1 MNTHTQNF
9 MKNDLYKGVH
19 PIPNTKVL
27 DLLHDIDYSE
37 WLTKDSDWMYD
48 TYKDVF
54 YQWITSSKLNKLE
67 GIENF
72 KYKNYSFGTT
82 QTFDLFY
89 LQNKNR
95 RFRFLKGDFFYHTVC
110 NSNWEYLDVN
120 TLDKN
125 DAVIL
130 SVPFSDTGG
139 IHDNFEEIL
148 SKCDKLKIPVLVDM
162 CYYVMGKNIN
172 INLNHDCIDTISFS
186 LSKFAEGLQNFRC
199 GFRLTKE
206 FKDDGVNVVN
216 EHNHVPKLSCGV
228 GITIMDNFSV
238 DYNWNEFGDSYNT
251 ICKQKNLTP
260 TNTIIFGL
268 GGSEY
273 EYLNRGNYTN
283 RVCISHDIWNLYNE

>member
-1 MNTHTQNF
+1 
-9 MKNDLYKGVH
+9 MK
-19 PIPNTKVL
+19 
-27 DLLHDIDYSE
+27 
-37 WLTKDSDWMYD
+37 
-48 TYKDVF
+48 F
-54 YQWITSSKLNKLE
+54 Q
-67 GIENF
+67 
-72 KYKNYSFGTT
+72 KY
-82 QTFDLFY
+82 
-89 LQNKNR
+89 
-95 RFRFLKGDFFYHTVC
+95 
-110 NSNWEYLDVN
+110 NS
-120 TLDKN
+120 
-125 DAVIL
+125 
-130 SVPFSDTGG
+130 
-139 IHDNFEEIL
+139 
-148 SKCDKLKIPVLVDM
+148 
-162 CYYVMGKNIN
+162 NIN

-273 EYLNRGNYTN
+273 ECLNRGNSTN